1 MKKLMLYQEEAV
13 DKLKKRTKDFLEE
26 TGNETIVFQA
36 PTGAGKTFM
45 ATKYMEEIV
54 KEINDDLCFLWIS
67 IGKGELHK
75 QSMKAVKREI
85 SNEMTCSLLENEFF
99 GSRREINQN
108 EIVFA
113 SWQKIKLKD
122 SATGEWKAVV
132 MKDKETI
139 NFIEVLENTREVG
152 RKIILIIDESHAG
165 AKTEK
170 SLELIDDIIKPEL
183 TVEMSATPIINKSDA
198 RIEVNPSD
206 VIDAGIIKKEV
217 IINKDIDLI
226 PNDEYDSQQL
236 IMMATYTKRE
246 ELVKKYREIGS
257 KVNPLVLIQ
266 LPNSN
271 AGEDIRIEVENFL
284 REKGITEENG
294 KLAIWLSDEKVN
306 DESDKLLAIDG
317 KVEYLIF
324 KQAIDTGWDCPR
336 AQILVRFRET
346 SSLIFE
352 IQTVGRIL
360 RMPEAYHYDDH
371 DLNIGYVYTNIKS
384 IEVKKETYNPNIIK
398 TCIAKRKDL
407 YEPLKL
413 RSYYRQRVD
422 FGDVTSAYTDFFCK
436 SFADY
441 FMIPADEV
449 MQDYYTNME
458 KLKQFGIKEEFDKMD
473 SIIKDGVIDSETI
486 DKILN
491 NSISG
496 DTINVEMSGVD
507 LQYAFEQI
515 IKNNLNGLAP
525 RRSIST
531 VKSAIF
537 YAMKKYLNLNTARGG
552 IIYIQNLVVKNEN
565 KFAQIIDESIK
576 KYKEYHE
583 EEVASKDQ
591 DKWNDEWEIETTKNY
606 NPQTFTELDS
616 KLSLYQ
622 PLYVAV
628 DQNGKVNQLE
638 KEFIKYL
645 DDHSD
650 YIEWYW
656 ENGAEHMEKN
666 FGIKV
671 DNKKTFQPDFIVK
684 FKDGRIGIFD
694 TKGGMFKTDDKVK
707 SDALQRYI
715 IEETYKGKN
724 LIGGLVIKNFDHFR
738 VFMKD
743 GYIPFDNNPEEWEYF
758 DNLFY

>member
-1 MKKLMLYQEEAV
+1 MKQLMPYQEEAV

-26 TGNETIVFQA
+26 TGYETIVFQA

-45 ATKYMEEIV
+45 ATKFMEEIV
-54 KEINDDLCFLWIS
+54 KEVHDDLCFLWVS

-85 SNEMTCSLLENEFF
+85 SSEMVCSLLEDEFF
-99 GSRREINQN
+99 GSRKEILQN

-113 SWQKIKLKD
+113 SWQKMKLKD
-122 SATGEWKAVV
+122 SATGKWKAIV

-139 NFIEVLENTREVG
+139 NFIEVLENTREIG

-170 SLELIDDIIKPEL
+170 SLELIDEIIKPEL
-183 TVEMSATPIINKSDA
+183 TIEMSATPIINKSDA

-246 ELVKKYREIGS
+246 ELAKKYKEIGS

-271 AGEDIRIEVENFL
+271 AGEDVRIEVENFL

-317 KVEYLIF
+317 QVEYLIF

-346 SSLIFE
+346 NSLIFE

-360 RMPEAYHYDDH
+360 RMPEAKHYDDH

-398 TCIAKRKDL
+398 TCISKRKDI

-413 RSYYRQRVD
+413 RSYYRQRTD

-436 SFADY
+436 AFADY
-441 FMIPADEV
+441 FMIPADEI

-458 KLKQFGIKEEFDKMD
+458 KLKQFGIKEDFDKMD

-576 KYKEYHE
+576 KYKDYHE

-591 DKWNDEWEIETTKNY
+591 DKWNDEWEIEPTKNY

-628 DQNGKVNQLE
+628 DPNGKVNQLE
-638 KEFIKYL
+638 KDFIKYL
-645 DDHSD
+645 DEHSD
-650 YIEWYW
+650 AIEWFW

-707 SDALQRYI
+707 SNALQRYI

-724 LIGGLVIKNFDHFR
+724 LIGGLVIKDFDHFR

-758 DNLFY
+758 DNLFN

>member
-1 MKKLMLYQEEAV
+1 MKTLMTYQEEAV

-54 KEINDDLCFLWIS
+54 KEVHDDLCFLWVS

-75 QSMKAVKREI
+75 QSLKAVKREI
-85 SNEMTCSLLENEFF
+85 SSEMTCSLLENEFF
-99 GSRREINQN
+99 GSRKEIEQN

-122 SATGEWKAVV
+122 NATGEWKAVV
-132 MKDKETI
+132 MKEKESI
-139 NFIEVLENTREVG
+139 NFIEVLENTREIG

-170 SLELIDDIIKPEL
+170 SLELIDEIIKPEM
-183 TVEMSATPIINKSDA
+183 TIEMSATPIVNKSDA
-198 RIEVNPSD
+198 RIEVDPSD
-206 VIDAGIIKKEV
+206 VIEAGIIKKEV

-246 ELVKKYREIGS
+246 ALAEKYKKIGS

-317 KVEYLIF
+317 QVEYLIF

-346 SSLIFE
+346 NSLIFE

-360 RMPEAYHYDDH
+360 RMPETYQYDDH

-398 TCIAKRKDL
+398 TCIAKRRDI

-413 RSYYRQRVD
+413 RSYYRQRTD

-458 KLKQFGIKEEFDKMD
+458 KLKQFGIKEDFDKMD
-473 SIIKDGVIDSETI
+473 SIIKNGVIDSETI

-591 DKWNDEWEIETTKNY
+591 DKWNDEWEIEATKNY
-606 NPQTFTELDS
+606 NPQTITELDS
-616 KLSLYQ
+616 KLSLYH

-645 DDHSD
+645 DDHSE

-707 SDALQRYI
+707 SNALQRYI

-724 LIGGLVIKNFDHFR
+724 LIGGLVIKDFDHFR

-758 DNLFY
+758 DNLLK

>member
-1 MKKLMLYQEEAV
+1 M
-13 DKLKKRTKDFLEE
+13 
-26 TGNETIVFQA
+26 
-36 PTGAGKTFM
+36 
-45 ATKYMEEIV
+45 
-54 KEINDDLCFLWIS
+54 
-67 IGKGELHK
+67 
-75 QSMKAVKREI
+75 
-85 SNEMTCSLLENEFF
+85 ENEFF
-99 GSRREINQN
+99 GSRKEINQN

-183 TVEMSATPIINKSDA
+183 TIEMSATPIINKSDA
-198 RIEVNPSD
+198 RIEVNSSD

-236 IMMATYTKRE
+236 IMMAAYTKRE
-246 ELVKKYREIGS
+246 ELVKKYIKIGS

-271 AGEDIRIEVENFL
+271 AGEDIRIGVENFL

-306 DESDKLLAIDG
+306 DESDKLLALDG
-317 KVEYLIF
+317 QVEYLIF

-360 RMPEAYHYDDH
+360 RMPEAHHYDDH
-371 DLNIGYVYTNIKS
+371 DLNIGYVYTNIKN

-398 TCIAKRKDL
+398 TLIAKRKDI
-407 YEPLKL
+407 YMSLKL
-413 RSYYRQRVD
+413 RSYYKQRVD
-422 FGDVTSAYTDFFCK
+422 FGDVTSSYTNFFCK

-449 MQDYYTNME
+449 IQDYYNNME
-458 KLKQFGIKEEFDKMD
+458 KLKQFGIKEDFDKMD
-473 SIIKDGVIDSETI
+473 TIIKDGIIDSETI
-486 DKILN
+486 DNILN
-491 NSISG
+491 DSISG
-496 DTINVEMSGVD
+496 DIINVEMSGVD

-537 YAMKKYLNLNTARGG
+537 YAMKKYLNLNIARGG

-583 EEVASKDQ
+583 EEVASKVQ
-591 DKWNDEWEIETTKNY
+591 DKWNEEWEIEPTKNY
-606 NPQTFTELDS
+606 NPQTFTEMSS

-628 DQNGKVNQLE
+628 DSNGKVNQLE

-645 DDHSD
+645 DEHGDV
-650 YIEWYW
+650 IEWFW

-671 DNKKTFQPDFIVK
+671 DNKKTFQPDFIIK

-694 TKGGMFKTDDKVK
+694 TKGGMFKTDDKLK
-707 SDALQRYI
+707 SNALQRYI
-715 IEETYKGKN
+715 VEERYKGKN
-724 LIGGLVIKNFDHFR
+724 LIGGLVIKDFDHFR

-758 DNLFY
+758 DTLLK

>member
-565 KFAQIIDESIK
+565 KFAQIIDDSIK

-591 DKWNDEWEIETTKNY
+591 DKWNDEWEIEPTKNY

-638 KEFIKYL
+638 KDFIKYL
-645 DDHSD
+645 DEHSD
-650 YIEWYW
+650 AIEWFW

-707 SDALQRYI
+707 SNALQRYI

-724 LIGGLVIKNFDHFR
+724 LIGGLVIKDFDHFR

-758 DNLFY
+758 DNLFN

>member
-45 ATKYMEEIV
+45 ATKFMEEIV
-54 KEINDDLCFLWIS
+54 KEINDDLCFLWVS

-99 GSRREINQN
+99 GSRKEINQN

-122 SATGEWKAVV
+122 STTGEWKAVV
-132 MKDKETI
+132 MKEKETI
-139 NFIEVLENTREVG
+139 NFIEVLENTREIG

-170 SLELIDDIIKPEL
+170 SLELIDEIIKPEL
-183 TVEMSATPIINKSDA
+183 TIEMSATPIINKSDA

-246 ELVKKYREIGS
+246 ELAKKYKEIGS

-271 AGEDIRIEVENFL
+271 AGEDVRIEVENFL

-317 KVEYLIF
+317 QVEYLIF

-346 SSLIFE
+346 NSLIFE

-360 RMPEAYHYDDH
+360 RMPEAKHYDDH

-398 TCIAKRKDL
+398 TCISKRKDI

-413 RSYYRQRVD
+413 RSYYRQRTD

-436 SFADY
+436 AFADY
-441 FMIPADEV
+441 FMIPADEI

-458 KLKQFGIKEEFDKMD
+458 KLKQFGIKEDFDKMD

-576 KYKEYHE
+576 KYKDYHE

-591 DKWNDEWEIETTKNY
+591 DKWNDEWEIEPTKNY

-628 DQNGKVNQLE
+628 DPNGKVNQLE
-638 KEFIKYL
+638 KDFIKYL
-645 DDHSD
+645 DEHSD
-650 YIEWYW
+650 TIEWFW

-707 SDALQRYI
+707 SNALQRYI

-724 LIGGLVIKNFDHFR
+724 LIGGLVIKDFDHFR

-758 DNLFY
+758 DNLFN

>member
-1 MKKLMLYQEEAV
+1 MKQLMTYQEETV

-26 TGNETIVFQA
+26 AGNETIVFQA

-45 ATKYMEEIV
+45 ATKFMEEIV
-54 KEINDDLCFLWIS
+54 KEVNDDLCFLWIS

-85 SNEMTCSLLENEFF
+85 SNEMTCSLLEDEFF
-99 GSRREINQN
+99 GSKEEIEQN

-139 NFIEVLENTREVG
+139 NFIEVLENTREIG

-170 SLELIDDIIKPEL
+170 SIELIDDIIKPEL
-183 TVEMSATPIINKSDA
+183 TIEMSATPIVNKSDA
-198 RIEVNPSD
+198 RVEVEPSKVIE
-206 VIDAGIIKKEV
+206 AGIIKKEI
-217 IINKDIDLI
+217 IINADIDEI
-226 PNDEYDSQQL
+226 PADDYNSQEL
-236 IMMATYTKRE
+236 IMMATYQKRE
-246 ELVKKYREIGS
+246 ELAKKYKKIGS

-271 AGEDIRIEVENFL
+271 AGEDIRIEIENFL
-284 REKGITEENG
+284 RAKGITEDNG

-306 DESDKLLAIDG
+306 NEYDKLLAIDG
-317 KVEYLIF
+317 NVEYLIF

-346 SSLIFE
+346 NSLIFE

-360 RMPEAYHYDDH
+360 RMPEAHHYDDH
-371 DLNIGYVYTNIKS
+371 ELNVGYVYTNIKS

-398 TCIAKRKDL
+398 TCISKRKDI
-407 YEPLKL
+407 YEPIKL
-413 RSYYRQRVD
+413 RSYYRKRLD
-422 FGDVTSAYTDFFCK
+422 YGDVTSAYTEIF
-436 SFADY
+436 SETFAEY
-441 FMIPADEV
+441 FEISSTEI
-449 MQDYYTNME
+449 MQDYYNNME
-458 KLKQFGIKEEFDKMD
+458 KLKEEGIIEDFEKMD
-473 SIIKDGVIDSETI
+473 SIIKDGKIESEVI

-496 DTINVEMSGVD
+496 DTINVDMSDVD

-525 RRSIST
+525 RRSIPT
-531 VKSAIF
+531 VKTAIF

-552 IIYIQNLVVKNEN
+552 IIYIQNLIVKNERQ
-565 KFAQIIDESIK
+565 FAQIIDESIK

-583 EEVASKDQ
+583 KEIASKIE
-591 DKWNDEWEIETTKNY
+591 DKWDDEWEIAETKNY

-622 PLYVAV
+622 PLYVAL
-628 DQNGKVNQLE
+628 DPNGKINQLE
-638 KEFIKYL
+638 KDFIKYL
-645 DDHSD
+645 DSHGEQ
-650 YIEWYW
+650 IEWFW

-671 DNKKTFQPDFIVK
+671 DDKKTFQPDFIVK

-694 TKGGMFKTDDKVK
+694 TKGGMFKSDDKIK
-707 SDALQRYI
+707 SNALQRYI

-724 LIGGLVIKNFDHFR
+724 LIGGLVIKDFDHFR

-758 DNLFY
+758 DNLLK

>member
-1 MKKLMLYQEEAV
+1 
-13 DKLKKRTKDFLEE
+13 
-26 TGNETIVFQA
+26 
-36 PTGAGKTFM
+36 
-45 ATKYMEEIV
+45 
-54 KEINDDLCFLWIS
+54 
-67 IGKGELHK
+67 
-75 QSMKAVKREI
+75 
-85 SNEMTCSLLENEFF
+85 
-99 GSRREINQN
+99 
-108 EIVFA
+108 
-113 SWQKIKLKD
+113 
-122 SATGEWKAVV
+122 
-132 MKDKETI
+132 
-139 NFIEVLENTREVG
+139 
-152 RKIILIIDESHAG
+152 
-165 AKTEK
+165 
-170 SLELIDDIIKPEL
+170 
-183 TVEMSATPIINKSDA
+183 
-198 RIEVNPSD
+198 
-206 VIDAGIIKKEV
+206 
-217 IINKDIDLI
+217 
-226 PNDEYDSQQL
+226 
-236 IMMATYTKRE
+236 
-246 ELVKKYREIGS
+246 
-257 KVNPLVLIQ
+257 
-266 LPNSN
+266 
-271 AGEDIRIEVENFL
+271 
-284 REKGITEENG
+284 
-294 KLAIWLSDEKVN
+294 
-306 DESDKLLAIDG
+306 
-317 KVEYLIF
+317 
-324 KQAIDTGWDCPR
+324 
-336 AQILVRFRET
+336 
-346 SSLIFE
+346 
-352 IQTVGRIL
+352 
-360 RMPEAYHYDDH
+360 MPEAHHYDDH

-398 TCIAKRKDL
+398 TCIAKRRDV

-413 RSYYRQRVD
+413 RSYYRQRTD

-436 SFADY
+436 AFADY

-458 KLKQFGIKEEFDKMD
+458 KLKQFGIKEDFDKMD

-486 DKILN
+486 YKILN

-537 YAMKKYLNLNTARGG
+537 FAMKKYLNLNTARGG
-552 IIYIQNLVVKNEN
+552 IIYIQNLVVKNET

-576 KYKEYHE
+576 KYKDYHE

-591 DKWNDEWEIETTKNY
+591 DKWNDEWEIEATKNY

-622 PLYVAV
+622 PLYVSV

-645 DDHSD
+645 DEHSD
-650 YIEWYW
+650 AIEWFW

-707 SDALQRYI
+707 SNALQRYI

-758 DNLFY
+758 DNLFN

>member
-1 MKKLMLYQEEAV
+1 MKHLMPYQEIAV
-13 DKLKKRTKDFLEE
+13 DKLIKRTKDFLEE
-26 TGNETIVFQA
+26 AGNETIVFQA

-45 ATKYMEEIV
+45 ATKYMEELVHEV
-54 KEINDDLCFLWIS
+54 KEDLCFLWIS

-85 SNEMTCSLLENEFF
+85 SNEMECSLLEEEFF
-99 GSRREINQN
+99 GSRKEIKQN
-108 EIVFA
+108 EIVFV

-122 SATGEWKAVV
+122 NSTGEWKAVV

-139 NFIEVLENTREVG
+139 NFIEVLKNTRDIG
-152 RKIILIIDESHAG
+152 RKIILIIDESHSG
-165 AKTEK
+165 AKTKE
-170 SLELIDDIIKPEL
+170 SFEIIEEIIKPEL
-183 TVEMSATPIINKSDA
+183 QIDMSATPIITNSEA
-198 RIEVNPSD
+198 RIVVDATD
-206 VIDAGIIKKEV
+206 VIEAGIIKKEV
-217 IINKDIDLI
+217 IINKDIDKI
-226 PNDEYDSQQL
+226 PTEDIDSQEL
-236 IMMATYTKRE
+236 IMLSAFNKRE
-246 ELVKKYREIGS
+246 ELARRYKEQGS
-257 KVNPLVLIQ
+257 DVNPLVLIQ

-271 AGEDIRIEVENFL
+271 AGEDIRIEIENFL
-284 REKGITEENG
+284 RDKNVTEENG

-306 DESDKLLAIDG
+306 DEAEKLLALDG
-317 KVEYLIF
+317 QVEYLIF

-346 SSLIFE
+346 NSIIFE

-360 RMPEAYHYDDH
+360 RMPEAHHYDDH
-371 DLNIGYVYTNIKS
+371 NLNIGYVYTNIKS

-398 TCIAKRKDL
+398 TCLAKRKDI
-407 YEPLKL
+407 YQPLKL
-413 RSYYRQRVD
+413 KSYYRQRID
-422 FGDVTSAYTDFFCK
+422 FGDVTSAYTEFFCK
-436 SFADY
+436 SFAEY
-441 FMIPADEV
+441 FMIPANEIL
-449 MQDYYTNME
+449 QDYYSNME
-458 KLKQFGIKEEFDKMD
+458 KLKQFGIKEDFDKMD
-473 SIIKDGVIDSETI
+473 SIIKNGVIEAETLDS
-486 DKILN
+486 ILN
-491 NSISG
+491 NPISG

-525 RRSIST
+525 RRSLSP
-531 VKSAIF
+531 VKTAIF

-552 IIYIQNLVVKNEN
+552 IIYIQNLVVKNEI

-583 EEVASKDQ
+583 EVIASKNQ
-591 DKWNDEWEIETTKNY
+591 DKWDDEWEIEDTKNY
-606 NPQTFTELDS
+606 NPQTFVELES

-628 DQNGKVNQLE
+628 DPNGKVNQLE
-638 KEFIKYL
+638 KDFIKYL
-645 DDHSD
+645 DEHSES
-650 YIEWYW
+650 IEWFW

-694 TKGGMFKTDDKVK
+694 TKGGMFKTDDKIK
-707 SDALQRYI
+707 SNALQRYI
-715 IEETYKGKN
+715 MEETYKGKN
-724 LIGGLVIKNFDHFR
+724 LIGGLVIKDFDHFR

-758 DNLFY
+758 DNLFN

>member
-26 TGNETIVFQA
+26 PGNETIVFQA

-45 ATKYMEEIV
+45 ATKFMEEIV

-85 SNEMTCSLLENEFF
+85 SSEMICSLLENEFL
-99 GSRREINQN
+99 GSRKEIQQN

-122 SATGEWKAVV
+122 SVTGEWKAVV

-139 NFIEVLENTREVG
+139 NFIEVLENTRERG

-165 AKTEK
+165 AKTKK
-170 SLELIDDIIKPEL
+170 SLELIDEIIKPEL
-183 TVEMSATPIINKSDA
+183 TVEMSATPIINESDA
-198 RIEVNPSD
+198 RITVDPSN
-206 VIDAGIIKKEV
+206 VIDAGIIKKEI

-236 IMMATYTKRE
+236 IMMATYNKRE
-246 ELVKKYREIGS
+246 ELAKKYKKIDS

-271 AGEDIRIEVENFL
+271 AGEDIKIEVENFL

-317 KVEYLIF
+317 QVEYLIF

-346 SSLIFE
+346 NSLIFE

-360 RMPEAYHYDDH
+360 RMPEAHHYDDH

-398 TCIAKRKDL
+398 TCIAKRRDIYK
-407 YEPLKL
+407 PLKL
-413 RSYYRQRVD
+413 KSYYRQRTD
-422 FGDVTSAYTDFFCK
+422 FGDVTSAYTSFFCK

-441 FMIPADEV
+441 FMLPADEV
-449 MQDYYTNME
+449 IQNYYTNME
-458 KLKQFGIKEEFDKMD
+458 NLKKFGIKEDFDKMD
-473 SIIKDGVIDSETI
+473 SIIKDGIIDPEII

-507 LQYAFEQI
+507 LQYAFEQV

-525 RRSIST
+525 RRSIPT

-552 IIYIQNLVVKNEN
+552 IIYMQNLVVKNES
-565 KFAQIIDESIK
+565 KFAQIIDDSIK
-576 KYKEYHE
+576 KYKEYHDE
-583 EEVASKDQ
+583 VVASKDQ
-591 DKWNDEWEIETTKNY
+591 DKWNDEWEVEPTKNY

-628 DQNGKVNQLE
+628 NQNGKINQLE

-645 DDHSD
+645 DEHSD
-650 YIEWYW
+650 AIEWFW

-694 TKGGMFKTDDKVK
+694 TKGGMFKTDDKIK

-724 LIGGLVIKNFDHFR
+724 LIGGLVIKDFDHFR

-743 GYIPFDNNPEEWEYF
+743 GYISFDNNPEEWEYF
-758 DNLFY
+758 DNLFN

>member
-1 MKKLMLYQEEAV
+1 MKQLMPYQEEAV

-26 TGNETIVFQA
+26 TGYETIVFQA

-45 ATKYMEEIV
+45 ATKFMEEIV
-54 KEINDDLCFLWIS
+54 KEVNEDLCFLWVS

-85 SNEMTCSLLENEFF
+85 SSEMFCSLLENEFF
-99 GSRREINQN
+99 GSRKEILQN

-113 SWQKIKLKD
+113 SWQKMKLKD
-122 SATGEWKAVV
+122 SETGEWKAIV

-139 NFIEVLENTREVG
+139 NFIEVLENTREIG

-170 SLELIDDIIKPEL
+170 SIELIDDIIKPEL
-183 TVEMSATPIINKSDA
+183 TVEMSATPIVNKSDA
-198 RIEVNPSD
+198 RVEVQPSD
-206 VIDAGIIKKEV
+206 VIEAGIIKKEV
-217 IINKDIDLI
+217 IINKDIDQI

-236 IMMATYTKRE
+236 VMVATYNKRE
-246 ELVKKYREIGS
+246 ELAKKYKEIGS

-271 AGEDIRIEVENFL
+271 AGEDVRIEVENFL

-306 DESDKLLAIDG
+306 DESEKLLSIDG
-317 KVEYLIF
+317 RVEYLIF

-336 AQILVRFRET
+336 AQILVKFRET
-346 SSLIFE
+346 NSLIFE

-360 RMPEAYHYDDH
+360 RMPEAKHYEDH

-398 TCIAKRKDL
+398 TCIAKRRDI

-413 RSYYRQRVD
+413 RSYYRQRTD

-436 SFADY
+436 AFSDY
-441 FMIPADEV
+441 FMIPTDEV

-458 KLKQFGIKEEFDKMD
+458 KLKQLGIKEDFDKMD

-552 IIYIQNLVVKNEN
+552 IIYIQNLVVKNEI

-576 KYKEYHE
+576 KYKDYHE

-591 DKWNDEWEIETTKNY
+591 DKWNDEWEIEPTKNY

-622 PLYVAV
+622 PLYVAI
-628 DQNGKVNQLE
+628 DPNGKVNQLE

-645 DDHSD
+645 DEHSD
-650 YIEWYW
+650 VIEWFW

-694 TKGGMFKTDDKVK
+694 TKGGMFKADDKIK
-707 SDALQRYI
+707 SNALQRYI

-724 LIGGLVIKNFDHFR
+724 LIGGLVIKDFDHFR

-758 DNLFY
+758 DNLLK

>member
-1 MKKLMLYQEEAV
+1 MKQLMPYQEEAV

-26 TGNETIVFQA
+26 TGYETIVFQA

-45 ATKYMEEIV
+45 ATKFMEEIV
-54 KEINDDLCFLWIS
+54 KEVNEDLCFLWVS

-85 SNEMTCSLLENEFF
+85 SSEMFCSLLENEFF
-99 GSRREINQN
+99 GSRKEILQN

-113 SWQKIKLKD
+113 SWQKMKLKD
-122 SATGEWKAVV
+122 SETGEWKAIV

-139 NFIEVLENTREVG
+139 NFIEVLENTREIG

-170 SLELIDDIIKPEL
+170 SIELIDDIIKPEL
-183 TVEMSATPIINKSDA
+183 TVEMSATPIVNKSDA
-198 RIEVNPSD
+198 RVEVQPSD
-206 VIDAGIIKKEV
+206 VIEAGIIKKEV
-217 IINKDIDLI
+217 IINKDIDQI

-236 IMMATYTKRE
+236 VMVATYNKRE
-246 ELVKKYREIGS
+246 ELAKKYKEIGS

-271 AGEDIRIEVENFL
+271 AGEDVRIEVENFL

-306 DESDKLLAIDG
+306 DESEKLLSIDG
-317 KVEYLIF
+317 QVEYLIF

-336 AQILVRFRET
+336 AQILVKFRET
-346 SSLIFE
+346 NSLIFE

-360 RMPEAYHYDDH
+360 RMPEAKHYEDH

-398 TCIAKRKDL
+398 TCIAKRRDI

-413 RSYYRQRVD
+413 RSYYRQRTD

-436 SFADY
+436 AFSDY
-441 FMIPADEV
+441 FMIPTDEV

-458 KLKQFGIKEEFDKMD
+458 KLKQLGIKEDFDKMD

-552 IIYIQNLVVKNEN
+552 IIYIQNLVVKNEI

-576 KYKEYHE
+576 KYKDYHE

-591 DKWNDEWEIETTKNY
+591 DKWNDEWEIEPTKNY

-628 DQNGKVNQLE
+628 DPNGKVNQLE

-645 DDHSD
+645 DEHSD
-650 YIEWYW
+650 VIEWFW

-694 TKGGMFKTDDKVK
+694 TKGGMFKTDDKIK
-707 SDALQRYI
+707 SNALQRYI

-724 LIGGLVIKNFDHFR
+724 LIGGLVIKDFDHFR

-758 DNLFY
+758 DNLLK

>member
-1 MKKLMLYQEEAV
+1 MKTLMPYQEEAV

-45 ATKYMEEIV
+45 ATKFMEEIV
-54 KEINDDLCFLWIS
+54 KETKEDLCFLWVS

-85 SNEMTCSLLENEFF
+85 SNEMICSLLENEFF
-99 GSRREINQN
+99 GSRKEIEQN

-122 SATGEWKAVV
+122 SETGEWKAVV

-139 NFIEVLENTREVG
+139 NFIEVLENTREIG

-183 TVEMSATPIINKSDA
+183 TIEMSATPIINRSDA

-246 ELVKKYREIGS
+246 ELVKKYKDIGS

-317 KVEYLIF
+317 QVEYLIF

-346 SSLIFE
+346 NSLIFE

-360 RMPEAYHYDDH
+360 RMPEAYHYEDH

-398 TCIAKRKDL
+398 TCIAKRRDI

-413 RSYYRQRVD
+413 RSYYRQRTD

-436 SFADY
+436 SFAEY

-449 MQDYYTNME
+449 MQDYYNNME
-458 KLKQFGIKEEFDKMD
+458 NLKKFGIKEDFDKMD

-565 KFAQIIDESIK
+565 KFAQIIDDSIK
-576 KYKEYHE
+576 KYKDYHE

-591 DKWNDEWEIETTKNY
+591 DKWNDEWEIEPTKNY

-628 DQNGKVNQLE
+628 DPNGKVNQLE
-638 KEFIKYL
+638 KEFIRYL
-645 DDHSD
+645 DEHSD
-650 YIEWYW
+650 AIEWFW

-707 SDALQRYI
+707 SNALQRYI

-724 LIGGLVIKNFDHFR
+724 LIGGLVIKDFDHFR

-758 DNLFY
+758 DNLFN

>member
-1 MKKLMLYQEEAV
+1 MKILLPYQEEAV

-26 TGNETIVFQA
+26 SGNETIVFQA

-54 KEINDDLCFLWIS
+54 KEIKDDLCFLWVS

-85 SNEMTCSLLENEFF
+85 SNEMICSLLENEFF
-99 GSRREINQN
+99 GSRKEIEQN

-122 SATGEWKAVV
+122 SETGEWKAVV

-139 NFIEVLENTREVG
+139 NFIEVLENTRSLG
-152 RKIILIIDESHAG
+152 RKIVLIIDESHAG

-170 SLELIDDIIKPEL
+170 SIELIDEIIKPEL
-183 TVEMSATPIINKSDA
+183 TIEMSATPIVNKSDA
-198 RIEVNPSD
+198 RIEVQSSD
-206 VIDAGIIKKEV
+206 VIEAGIIKKEV

-226 PNDEYDSQQL
+226 PNDEFDSQQL
-236 IMMATYTKRE
+236 IMMATYNKRE
-246 ELVKKYREIGS
+246 ELARKYKEINS

-306 DESDKLLAIDG
+306 DEAEKLLAIDG
-317 KVEYLIF
+317 QVEYLIF

-346 SSLIFE
+346 NSIIFE

-360 RMPEAYHYDDH
+360 RMPEAHHYDDH
-371 DLNIGYVYTNIKS
+371 NLNIGYVYTNIKS

-398 TCIAKRKDL
+398 TCIAKRKEI
-407 YEPLKL
+407 YQPLKL
-413 RSYYRQRVD
+413 RSYYRQRTD
-422 FGDVTSAYTDFFCK
+422 FGDVTSAYTEFFCK
-436 SFADY
+436 SFAEY
-441 FMIPADEV
+441 FMIPANEIL
-449 MQDYYTNME
+449 QDYYSNME
-458 KLKQFGIKEEFDKMD
+458 KLKQFGIKEDFDKMD
-473 SIIKDGVIDSETI
+473 SIIKNGVIEAETI
-486 DKILN
+486 DNILN
-491 NSISG
+491 NPISG
-496 DTINVEMSGVD
+496 DIINVEMSGVD

-525 RRSIST
+525 RRSLSP
-531 VKSAIF
+531 VKTAIF

-552 IIYIQNLVVKNEN
+552 IIYIQNLVVKNEV

-583 EEVASKDQ
+583 EVVASRNQ
-591 DKWNDEWEIETTKNY
+591 DKWNDEWEIENTKNY
-606 NPQTFTELDS
+606 NPQTFTELES

-628 DQNGKVNQLE
+628 DANGKVNQLE
-638 KEFIKYL
+638 KDFIKYL
-645 DDHSD
+645 DEHSES
-650 YIEWYW
+650 IEWFW

-671 DNKKTFQPDFIVK
+671 DNKKTFQPDFIIK

-707 SDALQRYI
+707 SNALQRYI

-724 LIGGLVIKNFDHFR
+724 LIGGLVIKDFDHFR

-758 DNLFY
+758 DNLFN